1 MNNNNLIKRHIVNLK
16 MIGNRIRFLRIN
28 YTNLSQED
36 FAQTLGFDR
45 TYISRI
51 EVGKQ
56 NVTVETLIKICE
68 KGLKISM
75 EDFFNFDKIEIDTM
89 QG

>member
-1 MNNNNLIKRHIVNLK
+1 VNLK

>member
-1 MNNNNLIKRHIVNLK
+1 

>member
-1 MNNNNLIKRHIVNLK
+1 MNLK

-56 NVTVETLIKICE
+56 NITVETLIKICE
-68 KGLKISM
+68 KGLKVSM

>member
-51 EVGKQ
+51 EVWKQ

>member
-1 MNNNNLIKRHIVNLK
+1 MNLK